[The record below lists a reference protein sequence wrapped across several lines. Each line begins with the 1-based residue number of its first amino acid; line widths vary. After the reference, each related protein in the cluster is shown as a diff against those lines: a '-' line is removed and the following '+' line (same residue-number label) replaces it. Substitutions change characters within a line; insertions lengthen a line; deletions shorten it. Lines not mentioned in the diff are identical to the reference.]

1 MWCALVVVDR
11 VVGHIV
17 QNYHQ
22 RREIGMILLDKMWV
36 RVWER

>member
-11 VVGHIV
+11 VVGHAV

-22 RREIGMILLDKMWV
+22 RQGIGMILLDKMWV